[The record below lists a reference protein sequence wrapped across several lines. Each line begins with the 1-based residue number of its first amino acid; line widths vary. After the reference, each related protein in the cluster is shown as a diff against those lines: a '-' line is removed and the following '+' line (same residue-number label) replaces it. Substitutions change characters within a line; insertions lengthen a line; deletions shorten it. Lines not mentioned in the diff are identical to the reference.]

1 MMKEKTLSNNNRSI
15 KYAKKIYS
23 FITGLKEKAS
33 KKSTDTI
40 EYTKNDYNFMN
51 SLSAA
56 VLEQTPT
63 KMSRVIKI
71 WLVTILLFII
81 WASFAEIDE
90 ITRGDGDVIP
100 YGQNQIIQNLEGGIV
115 ESILVEEGQTV
126 EAGEVILK
134 INNAMST
141 STSRTNEIKYYEL
154 EAKRLRL
161 YAEANSLPFKTPE
174 VEDEELKKQII
185 LAKNLYLSNQKE
197 FNAKDD
203 SLRNQVEQKKQAYKE
218 ASAKVK
224 SLQKSLEFV
233 TEEIQM
239 TEPMVIEG
247 VKSKVDFLKLKREA
261 NSIENDIEAAKLSLP
276 RLQSAIEE
284 FKNKRQESRQLFI
297 NTAKK
302 ELNEVIA
309 EISRLKTQQIA
320 YSDQVDRTMVKSP
333 VDGIVQKLFVN
344 TVGGVIKPGADLVEI
359 VPTNKKLY
367 LEVKIKP
374 SDIAFI
380 HPGAEAKVKVS
391 AYDFAIHGSLSG
403 KVVNISPD
411 TITDKKDNTFYLIH
425 VTTEKNYLGTKEHP
439 LKIIPGMTVN
449 VDIVTGKKTVMQ
461 YILKPILKSKQYV
474 FTER

>member
-1 MMKEKTLSNNNRSI
+1 MSRSNKSI
-15 KYAKKIYS
+15 EYAKKIYS
-23 FITGLKEKAS
+23 FITGLKEKSS
-33 KKSTDTI
+33 KKTDVV

-71 WLVTILLFII
+71 WLITVITFII
-81 WASFAEIDE
+81 WASLAEIDE

-115 ESILVEEGQTV
+115 DSILVEEGQPV
-126 EAGEVILK
+126 KAGEVILK
-134 INNAMST
+134 INNAKST
-141 STSRTNEIKYYEL
+141 STSRTNEMKYYEL

-161 YAEANSLPFKTPE
+161 YAEANQLPFEAPE
-174 VEDEELKKQII
+174 VDDDELRTQIK
-185 LAKNLYLSNQKE
+185 LAENLYLSNKKE
-197 FNAKDD
+197 FSAKDN
-203 SLRNQVEQKKQAYKE
+203 SLVNQIEQKNQAYKE

-224 SLQKSLEFV
+224 SLEKSLEFV

-239 TEPMVIEG
+239 TAPMVREG

-261 NSIENDIEAAKLSLP
+261 NSIENDIEATRLSLP
-276 RLQSAIEE
+276 RLQSAIDE
-284 FKNKRQESRQLFI
+284 FKNKRKEAKQLFI

-309 EISRLKTQQIA
+309 EISRLKTKQVA
-320 YSDQVDRTMVKSP
+320 FSDQVNRTMVKSP

-359 VPTNKKLY
+359 VPTNKKLF
-367 LEVKIKP
+367 LEIKIKP

-425 VTTEKNYLGTKEHP
+425 VTTEKNYLGTEEHP

-449 VDIVTGKKTVMQ
+449 VDIITGKKTVMQ